1 MVNNMDDFMLT
12 DSTEIKEV
20 KRTGDYKGSIPRLSN
35 AEWNKV
41 KELWESTPLN
51 GFQWVVNDLQLPLS
65 ATAVRKRA
73 NKEKWEKRTSLKK
86 IGENANIKADL
97 VLAKNQKGTADTNN
111 NFNAELAENT
121 RADIIAIHRQE
132 WAELRKQH
140 QIGGE
145 NETAKRCLKLDA
157 DILKIRQ
164 EMERK
169 AWGLDFENL
178 ETPVAPPT
186 IQIFG
191 V

>member
-12 DSTEIKEV
+12 DSTET

-35 AEWNKV
+35 TEWNKV